1 MNVKPIAAPGQLEH
15 NQNSQLSQQRSAT
28 QARAVAI
35 ASGRAPEQSPVLNQ
49 NAISPEEL
57 GAIRTSPQ
65 GQESTSEVVES
76 TEQPSA
82 PVEEQ
87 KTETAADPLSSQ
99 YAILARREK
108 ALRAKQQ
115 QQDQSYKAREEALK
129 AREAAVAA
137 KDQEYQTGYI
147 PKSQLQQKTL
157 QTLLEAG
164 VSYDDITSQL
174 LNQQPADPRTEAHI
188 SRLEAKLAA
197 LEQANETSQAQQKTQ
212 QQAAY
217 DQAVKQIKTDTKQ
230 LVFTDPNFEM
240 IKATNS
246 VNDVVELIEKTYAED
261 GILLSVEEAAQQVED
276 YLIEESLKLAKIEK
290 FKKRLGAVAPTQVPK
305 QVQTP
310 APQQKTQPQMK
321 TLTNATSSSRQLSAK
336 ERAILAFKGELKS

>member
-1 MNVKPIAAPGQLEH
+1 MNIKPVAAPGQLEH
-15 NQNSQLSQQRSAT
+15 NQNSQISQQRSAT

-49 NAISPEEL
+49 NAISPEEM
-57 GAIRTSPQ
+57 GAIRPPQ
-65 GQESTSEVVES
+65 GQVSTSEVVES
-76 TEQPSA
+76 TDQPSA

-115 QQDQSYKAREEALK
+115 QQDQAYKAREEALK

-164 VSYDDITSQL
+164 VSYDDITNQL

-290 FKKRLGAVAPTQVPK
+290 FKKRLGAVAPTQDK
-305 QVQTP
+305 
-310 APQQKTQPQMK
+310 MGNYID
-321 TLTNATSSSRQLSAK
+321 NA
-336 ERAILAFKGELKS
+336 